1 MTTAADSRSENNPGA
16 SASTGAVKRMPPN
29 DLLGGPRNAPQSW
42 LSLAIVLWLDS
53 IYTLLYSAITGIV
66 LIYKRLDRG
75 YDNEA
80 TLFLDL
86 ALALV
91 LYPSI
96 QYLRLHLGAV
106 PMRPPIVSPST
117 FALSVIVRLSAFK
130 RQWLGFF
137 VRDHLLEGAE
147 WFDVDV
153 VIGSIALALAAA
165 ELLLGII
172 SGFIFSVVHYD
183 EYGKRG
189 PVAIVL
195 SAALMLGTMI
205 AIVAF
210 DSD

>member
-16 SASTGAVKRMPPN
+16 SASAGAAKSMPPN

-53 IYTLLYSAITGIV
+53 IYTLLYSAITGII

-80 TLFLDL
+80 TFFLEL

-96 QYLRLHLGAV
+96 QYARLHLGSVANLLE
-106 PMRPPIVSPST
+106 SPST
-117 FALSVIVRLSAFK
+117 TSAANLCGVLTSLMAGYFI
-130 RQWLGFF
+130 RHQHHVLG
-137 VRDHLLEGAE
+137 
-147 WFDVDV
+147 VDV
-153 VIGSIALALAAA
+153 VVGSIALALAAT